1 MQFKFNM
8 KTLAV
13 ALMIA
18 TVPLAMPAYSAP
30 PAQAIVQQAFATPEE
45 AAKALAEALRAQDAN
60 ALLAVVGP
68 KSRNWLFSGDDVAD
82 RDGWAR
88 FLAAYDR
95 KNMIGKTDD
104 SRMLLQVGDDG
115 WTFPAPLV
123 NKGKGWVFDSNA
135 GREEI
140 INRRVG
146 ANELSAIQTLLAVVD
161 AQREYAAADPDGNG
175 FNDYARTFLS
185 SEGKRDGLYWPVGP
199 NEPSSPLGPLVGEA
213 ARQGYRAAS
222 GKALPKAV
230 PYHGYHF
237 RMLTAQG
244 KNAPGGAYSYLV
256 GDKLIGGFAV
266 VAYPAKYGVSGVMTF
281 LVSHEG
287 TVYEKN
293 LGKTTAETAM
303 KMRRFNPDASWKKAD

>member
-1 MQFKFNM
+1 MNFKFNM

-18 TVPLAMPAYSAP
+18 TAPLAMPAYSAS
-30 PAQAIVQQAFATPEE
+30 PAQTIVQQTFAAPED
-45 AAKALAEALRAQDAN
+45 AAKALAEAVRAKDVN

-68 KSRNWLFSGDDVAD
+68 KSRNWLFSGDEVAD
-82 RDGWAR
+82 RDAWSK
-88 FLAAYDR
+88 FLTAYDR
-95 KNMIGKTDD
+95 KNALTKAADG
-104 SRMLLQVGDDG
+104 RVLLQVGDGD
-115 WTFPAPLV
+115 WAFPAPIV
-123 NKGKGWVFDSNA
+123 NKGKGWVFDSAA

-146 ANELSAIQTLLAVVD
+146 ENELSVIQTLLAVVD
-161 AQREYAAADPDGNG
+161 AQREYAVADPDGNG
-175 FNDYARTFLS
+175 FNDYARTFVS
-185 SEGKRDGLYWPVGP
+185 SEGKRDGLYWPVSA
-199 NEPSSPLGPLVGEA
+199 NEPPSPLGPLVGEA
-213 ARQGYRAAS
+213 SRQGYKAGAS
-222 GKALPKAV
+222 KPA

-244 KNAPGGAYSYLV
+244 KNAPGGAYNYLV

-293 LGKTTAETAM
+293 LGKTTAEAAN

>member
-1 MQFKFNM
+1 MNFKFNM

-18 TVPLAMPAYSAP
+18 TAPLAMPAYSASP
-30 PAQAIVQQAFATPEE
+30 NPAIVQQTFAAPED
-45 AAKALAEALRAQDAN
+45 AAKALAEAVRANDVN

-68 KSRNWLFSGDDVAD
+68 KSRNWLFSGDEVAD
-82 RDGWAR
+82 RDGWAK
-88 FLAAYDR
+88 FLTAYDR
-95 KNMIGKTDD
+95 KNAVSKTADG
-104 SRMLLQVGDDG
+104 RMLLLVGDGD
-115 WTFPAPLV
+115 WAFPAPIV
-123 NKGKGWVFDSNA
+123 NKGKGWVFDSAA

-146 ANELSAIQTLLAVVD
+146 QNELSAIQTLLAVVD
-161 AQREYAAADPDGNG
+161 AQREYAATDPDGNG
-175 FNDYARTFLS
+175 FNDYARTFVS
-185 SEGKRDGLYWPVGP
+185 SKGKRDGLYWPVTA
-199 NEPSSPLGPLVGEA
+199 NEPPSPLGPLVDEA
-213 ARQGYRAAS
+213 ARKGYKAGAS
-222 GKALPKAV
+222 KPA

-293 LGKTTAETAM
+293 LGKNTSVEAK

>member
-1 MQFKFNM
+1 MNFKFNM

-18 TVPLAMPAYSAP
+18 TAPLAMPAYSASP
-30 PAQAIVQQAFATPEE
+30 DQAIVQQTFAAPED
-45 AAKALAEALRAQDAN
+45 AAKALAEAVRAKDVN

-68 KSRNWLFSGDDVAD
+68 KSRNWLFSGDAVAD
-82 RDGWAR
+82 RDAWAK
-88 FLAAYDR
+88 FLTAYDR
-95 KNMIGKTDD
+95 KNMVSKAADG
-104 SRMLLQVGDDG
+104 RMLLQVGDG
-115 WTFPAPLV
+115 NWTFPAPIV
-123 NKGKGWVFDSNA
+123 NKGKGWVFDSAA

-146 ANELSAIQTLLAVVD
+146 QNELSAIQTLLAVVD

-175 FNDYARTFLS
+175 FNDYARTFVS
-185 SEGKRDGLYWPVGP
+185 SKGKRDGLYWPVTA
-199 NEPSSPLGPLVGEA
+199 NEPPSPLGPLVDEA
-213 ARQGYRAAS
+213 ARKGYKAGAS
-222 GKALPKAV
+222 KPA

-293 LGKTTAETAM
+293 LGKNTSVEAK

>member
-1 MQFKFNM
+1 MNFKFNM

-18 TVPLAMPAYSAP
+18 TAPLAMPAYSAS
-30 PAQAIVQQAFATPEE
+30 PAQAIVQQTFAAPED
-45 AAKALAEALRAQDAN
+45 AAKALAEAVRAKDVN

-68 KSRNWLFSGDDVAD
+68 KSRNWLFSGDEVAD
-82 RDGWAR
+82 RDAWAR
-88 FLAAYDR
+88 FLTAYDR
-95 KNMIGKTDD
+95 KNTVSKTADG
-104 SRMLLQVGDDG
+104 RMLLQVGDGD
-115 WTFPAPLV
+115 WAFPAPIV
-123 NKGKGWVFDSNA
+123 NKGKGWVFDSAA

-146 ANELSAIQTLLAVVD
+146 ENELSVIQTLLAIVD

-175 FNDYARTFLS
+175 FNDYARTFVS
-185 SEGKRDGLYWPVGP
+185 SEGKRDGLYWPVTA
-199 NEPSSPLGPLVGEA
+199 NEPPSPLGPLVGEA
-213 ARQGYRAAS
+213 ALKGYKAGAS
-222 GKALPKAV
+222 KPA

-237 RMLTAQG
+237 RMLSAQG
-244 KNAPGGAYSYLV
+244 KTAPGGAYNYLV
-256 GDKLIGGFAV
+256 GDKMIGGFAA

-293 LGKTTAETAM
+293 LGKNTSVEA
-303 KMRRFNPDASWKKAD
+303 KRMRRFNPDASWKKAD

>member
-1 MQFKFNM
+1 MNFKFNM

-18 TVPLAMPAYSAP
+18 TAPLAMPAYSAS
-30 PAQAIVQQAFATPEE
+30 PAQTIVQQTFAAPED
-45 AAKALAEALRAQDAN
+45 AAKALAEAVRAKDVN

-68 KSRNWLFSGDDVAD
+68 KSRNWLFSGDEVAD
-82 RDGWAR
+82 RDAWSK
-88 FLAAYDR
+88 FLTAYDR
-95 KNMIGKTDD
+95 KNALTKAADG
-104 SRMLLQVGDDG
+104 RVLLQVGDGD
-115 WTFPAPLV
+115 WAFPAPIV
-123 NKGKGWVFDSNA
+123 NKGKGWVFDSAA

-146 ANELSAIQTLLAVVD
+146 ENELSVIQTLLAVVD
-161 AQREYAAADPDGNG
+161 AQREYAVADPDGNG
-175 FNDYARTFLS
+175 FNDYARTFVS
-185 SEGKRDGLYWPVGP
+185 SEAKRDGLYWPVTA
-199 NEPSSPLGPLVGEA
+199 NEPPSPLGPLVGEA
-213 ARQGYRAAS
+213 ARQGYKAGAS
-222 GKALPKAV
+222 KPA

-237 RMLTAQG
+237 RMLNAQG

-256 GDKLIGGFAV
+256 GEKMIGGFAA

-293 LGKTTAETAM
+293 LGENTSVEAK